1 MLESQITSQGCHQYP
16 CHKEIVSL
24 LTLLNIHSIQSHTHL
39 ASNCTGYL
47 CRQNTKT
54 IADLASWWV
63 CAGLWTSPWITLVYQ
78 VGSSNIVIGSCVY
91 EAKYG
96 FFSRET
102 RWSPWQTPLSIP
114 TVSSLRWA
122 VSVRPKEI
130 LQHLLQG
137 VPSLC
142 LCNCSKPS
150 GRDFSCLSGEVVTES
165 CI

>member
-39 ASNCTGYL
+39 ASDCTGYL

-114 TVSSLRWA
+114 TVSSFFFVYFFFFVSSLRWA

-137 VPSLC
+137 VPSYLM
-142 LCNCSKPS
+142 LM
-150 GRDFSCLSGEVVTES
+150 
-165 CI
+165 